1 MRDKRRVE
9 DLSIEELEQVLALR
23 RREERMKRVE
33 RMKRNGRVI
42 ETAAPPKAVPAPAQP
57 SAPQPAERKPAPAKK
72 PRPRITSTGV
82 QFVDEDGTMH
92 PVRAQRKPRTQPR
105 AQAPADGHAKKA
117 AKRVTN
123 SILLLVEVAAV
134 IGLVYLG
141 FELITGIRVLE
152 DQTAEA
158 QQEIEAVRAASV
170 PTLAP
175 TPVLSLDQVVLP
187 GGHKFVEGQ
196 TPTLNIDEIPENVRF
211 AVADQ
216 ILRPV
221 IERPP
226 ATDETPLR
234 LTVPKLNIDQTIVQG
249 ADWEALKQGVGY
261 ILNGVTPSAPTGT
274 VALTA
279 HNDIYGELFKN
290 IDQLEPGDQFQV
302 QTREQVYLY
311 EITGTEVV
319 DPTDVHVLN
328 DVGRPQAILISC
340 YPYRVNTQRIVVYAD
355 RVDT

>member
-1 MRDKRRVE
+1 
-9 DLSIEELEQVLALR
+9 
-23 RREERMKRVE
+23 
-33 RMKRNGRVI
+33 
-42 ETAAPPKAVPAPAQP
+42 
-57 SAPQPAERKPAPAKK
+57 
-72 PRPRITSTGV
+72 
-82 QFVDEDGTMH
+82 
-92 PVRAQRKPRTQPR
+92 
-105 AQAPADGHAKKA
+105 
-117 AKRVTN
+117 
-123 SILLLVEVAAV
+123 V